1 MTAKSELVIEY
12 EDRPFPVAA
21 KCTICGE
28 EMPKSEPRANSAS
41 ETILWFARQF
51 SLHKNQ
57 KHPREDVSK
66 GTEG

>member
-1 MTAKSELVIEY
+1 MTAKSELDIEY
-12 EDRPFPVAA
+12 DDRPFPVAA

-28 EMPKSEPRANSAS
+28 EMPKREPRAISTS
-41 ETILWFARQF
+41 ETILLFARQF

-66 GTEG
+66 GTKG

>member
-51 SLHKNQ
+51 SFHKNY
-57 KHPREDVSK
+57 KHPRENVSTGTK
-66 GTEG
+66 G